1 MTQSPFNHEVGSLQI
16 LVADD
21 DPIITKILTRALQND
36 SYKVVTADNG
46 TDALKILLSD
56 DAPSIAILDW
66 NMPGLTGIEVSK
78 AHSVSEN
85 PRFVYKLIL
94 SGLLEKEQIIEALHN
109 GAHDVLLKPLN
120 LELLRSRLQIAKK
133 ILDEKQS
140 LEEMN
145 VVISKYA
152 SEMER
157 LANDRAKQLVHAERL
172 SGLGTMAAGIAH
184 EINNPMSFISGNIQT
199 LTRFWKDLDPVI
211 RNLEVSDVTLKKK
224 IEFILEQL
232 PSLLSGIMDGVE
244 RVTSI
249 VQSLKRYSSTNSA
262 SSKQE
267 CDLNHC
273 IEKAKEMC
281 RYSLK
286 NGVSVALN
294 LTEAPVHVVANPVEL
309 EQVFINLITNAVD
322 AVQDSVDK
330 LVTISTFRN
339 QEQALVKIQDSG
351 KGIQQQNIDKIWQPF
366 FTTKGPGRGTGLG
379 LAITTGIIKDH
390 KGSITA
396 ENHPNGGAVFN
407 ISLPL
412 STHEMNDEN

>member
-46 TDALKILLSD
+46 TNALKILLSD

-211 RNLEVSDVTLKKK
+211 RNLEVSDVTLNKK

-267 CDLNHC
+267 CDLNQC